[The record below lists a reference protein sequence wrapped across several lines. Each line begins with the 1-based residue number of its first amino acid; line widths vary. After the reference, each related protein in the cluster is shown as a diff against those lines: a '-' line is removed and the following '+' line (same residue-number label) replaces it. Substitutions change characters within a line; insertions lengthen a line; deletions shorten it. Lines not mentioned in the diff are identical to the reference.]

1 MVRKW
6 WHGKTAYQIYPKSF
20 LDSNGDGTGDL
31 PGIISKLDYLRDLG
45 IGLLWLSPIYQSP
58 LADQG
63 YDISDYYS
71 IDPRFGTMAD
81 MDRLLAEARRRDIGV
96 VMDLVVNHCSDEHPW
111 FREACRDPEGPYGQF
126 FYIRDRRESPPC
138 NWRSYF
144 GGPCWEPLPGRPD
157 KVYFHAFHRKQP
169 DLNWENP
176 ALRREIYKMINWWLD
191 KGLAGF
197 RIDAIINIKKLLP
210 FRDFPADR
218 PDGLCAMRH
227 MLREA
232 RGVGD
237 FLEEMAA
244 ETFRKYDAFTVG
256 EVFDEKPEELAR
268 FIGDGGYFSTMFD
281 FAETVLGESDKG
293 WYDHAP
299 VTPEQYKAACFQS
312 QAKAAGVGFLSNLI
326 ENHDEP
332 RGVSRYLPETTEA
345 GKKMLGG
352 LNFLLRGL
360 PFLYQGQEIGME
372 NTVFRDISDID
383 DISTQGEY
391 QTALAAGLSPADA
404 LAAVG
409 RFSRDNA
416 RTPFQWN
423 GGAGAGFTSGA
434 PWLAVN
440 PNYTRLNLAAQQAD
454 PNSVYHFYKR
464 LIALRSSPAYRET
477 VVYGKTEPYLPEQ
490 ENLMAYF
497 RRGDR
502 VLLIAGNFQAAPQVM
517 ALPGPA
523 GTVLLNN
530 LETLERT
537 PQGLALAGYQF
548 VVVELAASES

>member
-1 MVRKW
+1 MERKW

-20 LDSNGDGTGDL
+20 LDANGDGTGDL
-31 PGIISKLDYLRDLG
+31 PGIISRLDYLQDLG
-45 IGLLWLSPIYQSP
+45 IGLLWLSPIYRSP

-111 FREACRDPEGPYGQF
+111 FREACRDPDGPYGQF
-126 FYIRDRRESPPC
+126 FYIRDRREGLPC

-144 GGPCWEPLPGRPD
+144 GGPCWEPLPGHPD

-176 ALRREIYKMINWWLD
+176 DLRQEIYKMINWWLD

-218 PDGLCAMRH
+218 PDGLCAMQH

-244 ETFRKYDAFTVG
+244 ETFRKHDAFTVG
-256 EVFDEKPEELAR
+256 EVFDEKPEELPR

-281 FAETVLGESDKG
+281 FAETVLGESGKG
-293 WYDHAP
+293 WYDYAS
-299 VTPEQYKAACFQS
+299 VTPEQYKTACFQS
-312 QAKAAGVGFLSNLI
+312 QAKTAGVGFLSNLI

-372 NTVFRDISDID
+372 NTVFRDIGDID
-383 DISTQGEY
+383 DISTQAEY
-391 QTALAAGLSPADA
+391 RTALEAGRSPAEA
-404 LAAVG
+404 LEAVG

-423 GGAGAGFTSGA
+423 GGPGAGFTSGT

-440 PNYTRLNLAAQQAD
+440 PNYTWLNLEAQQAD
-454 PNSVYHFYKR
+454 PDSVYHFYKR
-464 LIALRSSPAYRET
+464 LIALRSGSAYRET
-477 VVYGKTEPYLPEQ
+477 LVYGETEPYLPER

-502 VLLIAGNFQAAPQVM
+502 VLLIAGNFQAAPQIM
-517 ALPGPA
+517 PLPGPVRA
-523 GTVLLNN
+523 VLLNN
-530 LETLERT
+530 LGTLEET
-537 PQGLALAGYQF
+537 PEGLALEGFQF
-548 VVVELAASES
+548 VALELAKG